1 MYNVILFFFPAVLGV
16 FEDIIFSKKH
26 SLEKFIYIHMHFH
39 LDGNRELKLVDKTII
54 NVNRINVNLFK
65 KKNIGF

>member
-1 MYNVILFFFPAVLGV
+1 
-16 FEDIIFSKKH
+16 
-26 SLEKFIYIHMHFH
+26 MHFH